1 MVATTKGVGET
12 DQVVQVLGECSGGWS
27 AAATTRA
34 DARIRPGGGASSRRA
49 CCIKSNEQPTKV
61 ASILIVVLAKDAR
74 RCDHRCAALESSASL
89 WSSWRSGTKPM
100 LLWTSRRVRERPR
113 RCLGMSL
120 PSACLL
126 VDHLQQQQ
134 QQQGASVVIRRRPER
149 RHVDCLC
156 VLKFRREPWSA
167 VESKNDRTWHKGGL
181 V

>member
-1 MVATTKGVGET
+1 MVATPKGVGET
-12 DQVVQVLGECSGGWS
+12 VQVVQVLGECSGGWS
-27 AAATTRA
+27 SAAATKA
-34 DARIRPGGGASSRRA
+34 DARIRPCGGASSRRA

-89 WSSWRSGTKPM
+89 LSSKRSGTKPM

-120 PSACLL
+120 PSACLCLL

-134 QQQGASVVIRRRPER
+134 QQQEASVVIRRRPEKDDSR
-149 RHVDCLC
+149 LFVRPQV
-156 VLKFRREPWSA
+156 ST
-167 VESKNDRTWHKGGL
+167 RTMVGG
-181 V
+181 